1 MISKVFISCALVLC
15 LFGMSSLAAPL
26 TPSLAE
32 TGSDDSTMAE
42 LAALSVMLGASNNQA
57 APEAAEQ
64 QAAPDAVVDVETS
77 SSVNNGFVSTSLG
90 GYTFYRV
97 PFTSSTSSNA
107 DILATC
113 QKNNMI
119 APCDGSEG
127 HGACGG
133 CTIMPKGARS
143 STCGNEHFS
152 YGKYTAPDYPQN
164 DCYKNWPGGKAAWD
178 KFMPDVH
185 IMQNWHC
192 GAGKSVIAVKDN
204 YQPDFSGASRG
215 FALCAVKGRDD
226 TSKYSQVHA
235 AESNQILDLLDGIK
249 AKILA
254 GKNVWSQATLPN
266 AQKALQ
272 VSTDA
277 LQKAQ
282 EQKDIAAASL
292 KKVNDDMQASTSKDD
307 KELDM
312 VEKIQAMV
320 HNLNGRGADTCS
332 NQPDGLVTTKDDG
345 AQMFC
350 KGGMV
355 RIVQALGSDKWS
367 GDYRNIIDRDWFSSG
382 TTKSPSADRSYVLDN
397 LMTQNIIKTS
407 GKWAI
412 EIVRKSDGVTGR
424 VEYTGSPKD
433 VFTCAVSGGHCEMT
447 YAAKFTDHTGV
458 RYSGNTKV
466 CYNTQSKSRGFQG
479 VAGMNFMG
487 RDCAGPN
494 AGANTNCDYGPW
506 ASQILLTGPHF
517 PSFSPSFGVNP
528 LNNGDQSY
536 DFFVY
541 VA

>member
-1 MISKVFISCALVLC
+1 MISKVFISCVLVLC

-64 QAAPDAVVDVETS
+64 QAAPEAVVDVETS

-97 PFTSSTSSNA
+97 PFTSSTSSSP

-127 HGACGG
+127 HGACNG
-133 CTIMPKGARS
+133 CTIMPEGARS
-143 STCGNEHFS
+143 SLCGNEHFS
-152 YGKYTAPDYPQN
+152 YGKYTAPDYTT
-164 DCYKNWPGGKAAWD
+164 DCYRNWPGGKAAWD

-185 IMQNWHC
+185 IFQNWNC
-192 GAGKSVIAVKDN
+192 GTGKSVLAVKDN
-204 YQPDFSGASRG
+204 YQSDFSGASRG

-226 TSKYSQVHA
+226 TSKYAQVHA

-292 KKVNDDMQASTSKDD
+292 KKVNDDMQASTGKDD

-320 HNLNGRGADTCS
+320 HSLNGRGADTCS

-367 GDYRNIIDRDWFSSG
+367 GDYRNIIDRDWFSTG
-382 TTKSPSADRSYVLDN
+382 TTKSPSADKSYVLDN
-397 LMTQNIIKTS
+397 LMTQNIVKTS

-447 YAAKFTDHTGV
+447 YAAKFTDNTGV

-466 CYNTQSKSRGFQG
+466 CYNIQTKSRGFQG

-487 RDCAGPN
+487 RDCATPN
-494 AGANTNCDYGPW
+494 AAANGNCDYGPW
-506 ASQILLTGPHF
+506 TSQILITGPHF
-517 PSFSPSFGVNP
+517 PNFSPSLGVNP